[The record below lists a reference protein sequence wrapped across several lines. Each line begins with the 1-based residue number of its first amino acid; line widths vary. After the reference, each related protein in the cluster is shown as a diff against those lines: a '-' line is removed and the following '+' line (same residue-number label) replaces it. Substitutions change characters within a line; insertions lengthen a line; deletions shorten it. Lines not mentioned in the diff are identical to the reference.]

1 MSGRA
6 VFFNR
11 DGTIIPDS
19 DLCTSPQQARLL
31 PGVGA
36 AIKRLRQAGFKGV
49 MVTNQPAVASGLL
62 DEQQLSAI
70 HERLQ
75 TALAEQGAGLDAV
88 YACSYAPGPEAV
100 IEQYRRDSDL
110 IKPGAGMLRQAAAE
124 LDLDLSACW
133 VVGSKVRDVEAGRT
147 AGCRTI
153 LIGDAQQSQ
162 SVAPDFA
169 AADLAGAVEIIVRQQ
184 PGGPTVPA
192 ESQDGQDR
200 IERQL
205 AKVAQLLEQQQR
217 SRMYQDFSLAK
228 LTGAVVQMVAI
239 GLFGWGMLATVD
251 GRIDA
256 AFVRLLSAVFMQ
268 LLATTLFLL
277 HRHS

>member
-6 VFFNR
+6 IFFNR
-11 DGTIIPDS
+11 DGTIVPDT
-19 DLCTSPQQARLL
+19 DLCTSPEQARLL

-36 AIKRLRQAGFKGV
+36 AVKRLRQAGFKAV
-49 MVTNQPAVASGLL
+49 MVTNQPAVARGLL
-62 DEQQLSAI
+62 DESQLSAI
-70 HERLQ
+70 HEQLR
-75 TALAEQGAGLDAV
+75 TMLAEQEAGLDAV
-88 YACSYAPGPEAV
+88 YACPYAPGPEAV
-100 IEQYRRDSDL
+100 VEQYRRDSDL
-110 IKPGAGMLRQAAAE
+110 IKPKAGMLHQAATE

-133 VVGSKVRDVEAGRT
+133 MVGSNVRDVEAGRA
-147 AGCRTI
+147 AGCRTV
-153 LIGDAQQSQ
+153 LIGDSRQTP
-162 SVAPDFA
+162 SVASDFV
-169 AADLAGAVEIIVRQQ
+169 AADLPGAVDIIVNQK
-184 PGGPTVPA
+184 PGGSTGPA
-192 ESQDGQDR
+192 ESQDTQDR

-205 AKVAQLLEQQQR
+205 ARVAQALEQQQR

-228 LTGAVVQMVAI
+228 LTGAIVQMVAI

-277 HRHS
+277 HRHP

>member
-1 MSGRA
+1 MGQRA
-6 VFFNR
+6 IFFNR
-11 DGTIIPDS
+11 DGTIMPDTGP
-19 DLCTSPQQARLL
+19 CTSPEQVRLV
-31 PGVGA
+31 PGVAG
-36 AIKRLRQAGFKGV
+36 AIKWLQQAGFKGV
-49 MVTNQPAVASGLL
+49 MVTNQPAVARGML

-75 TALAEQGAGLDAV
+75 TALTEHGAGLDAV
-88 YACSYAPGPEAV
+88 YACPYAPGPEAV
-100 IEQYRRDSDL
+100 VDRYRRDSDQ

-133 VVGSKVRDVEAGRT
+133 MVGSKIRDVEAGQA

-153 LIGDAQQSQ
+153 LIGNAQQTQ

-169 AADLAGAVEIIVRQQ
+169 AADLAGAVEIIVRRQ

-192 ESQDGQDR
+192 ELQDRQDR

-205 AKVAQLLEQQQR
+205 ANVAQLLEQQQR

-228 LTGAVVQMVAI
+228 LTGAIVQMVAI
-239 GLFGWGMLATVD
+239 GLFGWGMLAAVD